1 MEKYDSV
8 IFDLDGTLLNT
19 LDDLTDSTNYALSEM
34 NFPERSRDE
43 VRDFVGNGVEKLI
56 RRAVP
61 KGTSEEK
68 IKETLGIFRDHYSK
82 NMLNKTCPYD
92 GITDMLCEL
101 KKQNIPM
108 AIVSNKF
115 DAAVKNLN
123 KIFFDKYI
131 NTAIGES
138 ASVAKKPAPD
148 TCICAL
154 EEMGISGKST
164 VYVGDSDVDIM
175 TAKNSGLDCISVTWG
190 FRSKDFLIEHGAKI
204 IINRPDELLKFLI

>member
-1 MEKYDSV
+1 MRKYDSV

-19 LDDLTDSTNYALSEM
+19 LDDLADSTNYALSVM

-43 VRDFVGNGVEKLI
+43 IRCFVGNGVEKLI

-61 KGTSEEK
+61 NGTSDEK
-68 IKETLGIFRDHYSK
+68 TKETLDIFKEHYSK

-92 GITDMLCEL
+92 GITKLLQKL
-101 KKQNIPM
+101 KEHDVPM

-115 DAAVKNLN
+115 DNAVKDLN
-123 KIFFDKYI
+123 KMFFDTYI
-131 NTAIGES
+131 STAIGES
-138 ASVAKKPAPD
+138 ATVAKKPAPD
-148 TCICAL
+148 TCISAMKEL
-154 EEMGISGKST
+154 NASREKT

-190 FRSKDFLIEHGAKI
+190 FRDEQFLIEHGAKI
-204 IINRPDELLKFLI
+204 IINTPDELLGYIL